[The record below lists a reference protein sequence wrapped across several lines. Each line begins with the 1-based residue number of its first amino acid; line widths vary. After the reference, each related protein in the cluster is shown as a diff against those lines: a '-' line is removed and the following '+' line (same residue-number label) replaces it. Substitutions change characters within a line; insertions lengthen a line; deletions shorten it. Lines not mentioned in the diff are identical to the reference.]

1 MSQRRRSRST
11 SSGSAGSS
19 ASAFAGDLADIG
31 GAAASAG
38 GGAARGVAVVV
49 LGDVGR
55 SPRMQYHCASLAA
68 AAGCAPVTLVG
79 LAGEA
84 CQACVAGDAR
94 IAQSLLRPPRWLA
107 AAPRALWPLL
117 APLRAAWQA
126 LALLFALWALA
137 PPPRII
143 LVQTPPAIPTLAAA
157 WCAARTCRGRAPRAR
172 LLVDWHNM
180 GFTVLG
186 LSLRARY
193 GARGLACAAPL
204 LRAAA
209 GYERRMAALADG
221 HLCVTNAMRL
231 WLWKHWH
238 VA

>member
-1 MSQRRRSRST
+1 MSMSQRRRSRSAS
-11 SSGSAGSS
+11 SSGAGARSPGPPQDAPPSS
-19 ASAFAGDLADIG
+19 S
-31 GAAASAG
+31 
-38 GGAARGVAVVV
+38 GVAVVV

-84 CQACVAGDAR
+84 CMPCVAGDAR
-94 IAQSLLRPPRWLA
+94 VAQRLLSPPRCLA
-107 AAPRALWPLL
+107 SAPRLLWPVL

-126 LALLFALWALA
+126 AALLLALWALS
-137 PPPRII
+137 PPPRVI

-157 WCAARTCRGRAPRAR
+157 ACAARGACCCGRRPRAR
-172 LLVDWHNM
+172 LVVDWHNM

-186 LSLRARY
+186 LGLRARY
-193 GARGLACAAPL
+193 GPRGLACAAPL
-204 LRAAA
+204 LRLAAA
-209 GYERRMAALADG
+209 YERRVAALADG

-231 WLWKHWH
+231 WLWKHWR